1 MIAHAEQVECY
12 FGYWPDFSDGSI
24 NRFSYEDG
32 ATIYLTIDYI
42 DSDQN
47 KAAQVE
53 IRFTGTSSIELTE
66 FRSQNIIDVLRI
78 SHDQPIKVELEASYG
93 LNGHFH
99 CCAVEVVSMREIP
112 RK

>member
-1 MIAHAEQVECY
+1 MIAQAEQVECY
-12 FGYWPDFSDGSI
+12 FGYWPDFSDGNI
-24 NRFSYEDG
+24 TRFSCEDG
-32 ATIYLTIDYI
+32 ATISLTIDYI

-53 IRFTGTSSIELTE
+53 IKFTGISNMELTD
-66 FRSQNIIDVLRI
+66 FKSQNIIDVLCI
-78 SHDQPIKVELEASYG
+78 SHGQQIKVELEASYG

-99 CCAVEVVSMREIP
+99 CCAVEVTSMREIS